1 MWNTKTW
8 IDYTTPMSFYSR
20 LCKAETV
27 NMHKKWTVHM
37 DFVVLL
43 EQQEHLCLQCMTCET
58 FVLLLWTFLRKE
70 KGINTKKKLIL
81 KTCIRWLSLLYTNS
95 KVDQMSYV
103 SFAWWVKLTS
113 LGYYKPLPC
122 PSNLYGM
129 LFKTDFWQ
137 SSLIPW
143 PKSYGSVPADPP
155 MWWFG
160 YSSVL
165 WPRSQCCCCEFQF
178 VVGSPAVYPWFG
190 CMTSF
195 CSSQTLAVVLRV

>member
-1 MWNTKTW
+1 MWNTKIW
-8 IDYTTPMSFYSR
+8 IDYTTPMSFDF
-20 LCKAETV
+20 TV
-27 NMHKKWTVHM
+27 
-37 DFVVLL
+37 DFVKPRQLICTKSEPCTWTWLSFRTTTRTSVR
-43 EQQEHLCLQCMTCET
+43 T

-81 KTCIRWLSLLYTNS
+81 KTCIRWLSLLYTNL
-95 KVDQMSYV
+95 KVGQMSYV

-113 LGYYKPLPC
+113 VGYYKPLPS
-122 PSNLYGM
+122 PSTLYGM

-137 SSLIPW
+137 KSLIPRA
-143 PKSYGSVPADPP
+143 KSYGSVPADPP

-165 WPRSQCCCCEFQF
+165 WPRSCCEFQF
-178 VVGSPAVYPWFG
+178 VVGSPAVHPCFG

-195 CSSQTLAVVLRV
+195 CSSQTLAVVLLV